1 MSPDLVSRAA
11 TTETTEQED
20 PEHSQT
26 NHQQPDELQET
37 SELQEPDQPEEAAA
51 TWQVGLNPQQFQA
64 ASHRGSPL
72 LIVAGAGTGKT
83 RTLVARVTKLIE
95 DGADPDR
102 ILLLT
107 FTRRAA
113 AEMVG
118 RVATACPGR
127 QANQIWGGTFHSVAN
142 RLLRRYGSAAG
153 LPEGFTVLDHGD
165 STDLFGLVRTEEGFG
180 QRGRRFPKAETVASI
195 YSRMVNSQAK
205 LADVLQVDFPWCAEH
220 VEDLRT
226 LFGSYTEMKRRNQV
240 LDYDDLLLFW
250 RGLTASPVGEALRC
264 LFDHILI
271 DEYQDTNAIQADIIK
286 GMCGPDA
293 EVCAVG
299 DDAQAIYG
307 FRAATV
313 ANMWTFPDTYPNT
326 EVVILEQNYRSTMQ
340 ILGVANAVLTQRPDG
355 RVGSTRVKA
364 EQPVAGGGQGSLLD
378 ERASADAGADTD
390 AGPDGSAHL
399 VDGAHPASTYTKQ
412 LWSTKTSGATPVL
425 LSCGE
430 EGEQSRMIADRIL
443 DARERG
449 MELREQAVL
458 FRAGHHSD
466 GLELELVRRDI
477 PYVKYGGLKY
487 LETSHVKDLL
497 ALLRVLENP
506 EDQLAW
512 HRVLRSMEGIGPA
525 TVRRLSDELRITKPN
540 ANALARFIDG
550 IGRVP
555 SAATEQA
562 DELRTALGDCLAG
575 DIDPATQIDRLKQFC
590 VLVFPNRYDN
600 SEARL
605 ADIDQLATGARG
617 YSSRSRFL
625 TELTLDPPSK
635 TGDLAGPPHL
645 DDDWLTLSTIH
656 SAKGCEWKSVY
667 LLHAADG
674 NIPSEMALGDSRGLA
689 EELRLLYVA
698 VTRAKAE
705 LTVSFPL
712 RFHVNRF
719 NTDDR
724 HVYAQLSRFIEPVR
738 HLFDETVTVPADAEP
753 ELSFGNVGVADEV
766 DAMLTSLWS

>member
-11 TTETTEQED
+11 TSDTKDWE
-20 PEHSQT
+20 
-26 NHQQPDELQET
+26 
-37 SELQEPDQPEEAAA
+37 
-51 TWQVGLNPQQFQA
+51 VGLNPQQYQA

-205 LADVLQVDFPWCAEH
+205 LGDVLQVDFPWCAEH
-220 VEDLRT
+220 LEDLRT
-226 LFGSYTEMKRRNQV
+226 LFGSYTDMKRRNQV

-313 ANMWTFPDTYPNT
+313 ANMWTFPDTYKNT

-340 ILGVANAVLTQRPDG
+340 ILGVANAVLAQRPDG
-355 RVGSTRVKA
+355 RVGATRTEA
-364 EQPVAGGGQGSLLD
+364 EQAPSNSQGSLLD
-378 ERASADAGADTD
+378 DDSPAQDA
-390 AGPDGSAHL
+390 SAHL
-399 VDGAHPASTYTKQ
+399 VDGSHPASTYTKQ
-412 LWSTKTSGATPVL
+412 LWSTKTSGAKPVL

-487 LETSHVKDLL
+487 LETAHVKDLL

-540 ANALARFIDG
+540 ANALSRFIDG

-562 DELRTALGDCLAG
+562 NELRTALGDCLAG

-738 HLFDETVTVPADAEP
+738 HMFDETVTVPDNTEP

>member
-1 MSPDLVSRAA
+1 MSADPLCRAA
-11 TTETTEQED
+11 ETTPPPANAPD
-20 PEHSQT
+20 PPADQ
-26 NHQQPDELQET
+26 
-37 SELQEPDQPEEAAA
+37 SELQPDPLMA
-51 TWQVGLNPQQFQA
+51 GLNPEQAAA

-83 RTLVARVTKLIE
+83 RTLVARVNHLLR
-95 DGADPDR
+95 DGVAPDR

-118 RVATACPGR
+118 RVAASGSDR
-127 QANQIWGGTFHSVAN
+127 AAASIWGGTFHSVAN
-142 RLLRRYGSAAG
+142 RLLRRYGAAAG

-165 STDLFGLVRTEEGFG
+165 ATDLFGLVRTEEGFG
-180 QRGRRFPKAETVASI
+180 QRGRRFPRPETIAAI
-195 YSRMVNSQAK
+195 YSRMVNGQAK
-205 LADVLQVDFPWCAEH
+205 LGDVLQVDFPWCAEH
-220 VEDLRT
+220 ADDLRV
-226 LFGSYTEMKRRNQV
+226 LFGAYTEQKRRHHV

-264 LFDHILI
+264 LFDHVLI
-271 DEYQDTNAIQADIIK
+271 DEYQDTNPIQADIIT
-286 GMCGPDA
+286 GMRGPDT

-313 ANMWTFPDTYPNT
+313 ANMWTFPASYPGT
-326 EVVILEQNYRSTMQ
+326 RIVVLERNYRSSMP
-340 ILGVANAVLTQRPDG
+340 ILAVANAVLAQAGTAARPGAEAAAATTAQDG
-355 RVGSTRVKA
+355 T
-364 EQPVAGGGQGSLLD
+364 
-378 ERASADAGADTD
+378 TI
-390 AGPDGSAHL
+390 
-399 VDGAHPASTYTKQ
+399 STYHKT
-412 LWSTKTSGATPVL
+412 LWSDRRDGVRPAL
-425 LSCGE
+425 LSCAD
-430 EGEQSRMIADRIL
+430 EGEQSAMIAQRIL

-449 MELREQAVL
+449 LDLRDQAVL
-458 FRAGHHSD
+458 FRAGHHAD

-487 LETSHVKDLL
+487 LETAHVKDLL
-497 ALLRVLENP
+497 ALLRILENP

-512 HRVLRSMEGIGPA
+512 HRALRSLEGVGPA

-540 ANALARFIDG
+540 ANALARFVDG

-555 SAATEQA
+555 TAAADQA
-562 DELRTALGDCLAG
+562 AELRAALGDCLDEALE
-575 DIDPATQIDRLKQFC
+575 PAAQIDRLKRFC
-590 VLVFPNRYDN
+590 ELVFPNRYDN
-600 SEARL
+600 SAARL

-617 YSSRSRFL
+617 YTSRSRFL

-656 SAKGCEWKSVY
+656 SAKGCEWPAVY

-674 NIPSEMALGDSRGLA
+674 NIPSEMALGDQQGLA

-719 NTDDR
+719 AADDR
-724 HVYAQLSRFIEPVR
+724 HVYAQLSRFVEPIR
-738 HLFDETVTVPADAEP
+738 DLFDEVITVPEEDEP
-753 ELSFGNVGVADEV
+753 RLSYGNVGVADEV

>member
-1 MSPDLVSRAA
+1 MSADPISRAA
-11 TTETTEQED
+11 APFVKESSTESKPEPPEQ
-20 PEHSQT
+20 P
-26 NHQQPDELQET
+26 QQLSMSDARP
-37 SELQEPDQPEEAAA
+37 
-51 TWQVGLNPQQFQA
+51 TWQLGLNEQQLAA
-64 ASHRGSPL
+64 ASHTGSPL

-83 RTLVARVTKLIE
+83 KTLVARVANLLE
-95 DGADPDR
+95 QGVDPDR

-118 RVATACPGR
+118 RVAATCPGR
-127 QANQIWGGTFHSVAN
+127 SANQIWGGTFHAIAN
-142 RLLRRYGSAAG
+142 RILRRYGGAAG

-165 STDLFGLVRTEEGFG
+165 ATDLFGLVRTEEGFG
-180 QRGRRFPKAETVASI
+180 QRGRRFPRAETIAAI
-195 YSRMVNSQAK
+195 YSRMVNGQAK
-205 LADVLQVDFPWCAEH
+205 LQDVLQVDFPWCGEH

-226 LFGSYTEMKRRNQV
+226 LFGAYTESKRRHQV

-264 LFDHILI
+264 LFDHVLI
-271 DEYQDTNAIQADIIK
+271 DEYQDTNAIQADIIQ
-286 GMCGPDA
+286 GMCGHDT

-299 DDAQAIYG
+299 DDAQAISG

-313 ANMWTFPDTYPNT
+313 DNMWRFPSSYPGT
-326 EVVILEQNYRSTMQ
+326 EIVLLEQNYRSTMP
-340 ILGVANAVLTQRPDG
+340 ILEVANAVL
-355 RVGSTRVKA
+355 A
-364 EQPVAGGGQGSLLD
+364 QGHNG
-378 ERASADAGADTD
+378 AGAVADESDSDVAVED
-390 AGPDGSAHL
+390 AN
-399 VDGAHPASTYTKQ
+399 DGAGDPALVSSYAKQ
-412 LWSTKTSGATPVL
+412 LWSTTKTGATPVL
-425 LSCGE
+425 ACCAD
-430 EGEQSRMIADRIL
+430 EGEQSQVIADRIL

-449 MELREQAVL
+449 TDLRDQAVL
-458 FRAGHHSD
+458 FRAGHHAD

-487 LETSHVKDLL
+487 LETAHVKDLL
-497 ALLRVLENP
+497 SLLRVLENP

-512 HRVLRSMEGIGPA
+512 HRVLRSLEGVGPA
-525 TVRRLSDELRITKPN
+525 TVTRLTDELRIAKPN

-550 IGRVP
+550 IGKVP

-562 DELRTALGDCLAG
+562 AELRVALGDCVSG
-575 DIDPATQIDRLKQFC
+575 DLDPSTQIDRLKQFC
-590 VLVFPNRYDN
+590 SMVFPNRYEN

-605 ADIDQLATGARG
+605 ADIDQLAAGARG
-617 YSSRSRFL
+617 YNSRSRFL
-625 TELTLDPPSK
+625 TELTLDPPRK
-635 TGDLAGPPHL
+635 TGDFAGPPHL

-656 SAKGCEWKSVY
+656 SAKGCEWKAVY

-674 NIPSEMALGDSRGLA
+674 NIPSEMALGDQRGLA

-719 NTDDR
+719 ANDDR
-724 HVYAQLSRFIEPVR
+724 HVYAQLSRFLEPVR
-738 HLFDETVTVPADAEP
+738 DLFEETVSTAADDDTQV
-753 ELSFGNVGVADEV
+753 LSLGNVGVADEV
-766 DAMLTSLWS
+766 DAMLTSLWSS

>member
-1 MSPDLVSRAA
+1 MSLTPVSRAA
-11 TTETTEQED
+11 EQDKPSWE
-20 PEHSQT
+20 
-26 NHQQPDELQET
+26 
-37 SELQEPDQPEEAAA
+37 
-51 TWQVGLNPQQFQA
+51 VGLNPQQYEA
-64 ASHRGSPL
+64 AAHSGSPL

-83 RTLVARVTKLIE
+83 RTLVARVTRLLQE
-95 DGADPDR
+95 GADPDR
-102 ILLLT
+102 VLLLT

-118 RVATACPGR
+118 RVASASPGR
-127 QANQIWGGTFHSVAN
+127 SANQIWGGTFHSVAN

-165 STDLFGLVRTEEGFG
+165 ATDLFGLVRTEEGFG

-220 VEDLRT
+220 MEDLRT
-226 LFGSYTEMKRRNQV
+226 LFGSYTAMKRNNQV

-271 DEYQDTNAIQADIIK
+271 DEYQDTNSIQADIIK
-286 GMCGPDA
+286 GMSGPDA

-313 ANMWTFPDTYPNT
+313 ANMWTFPDTYENT

-340 ILGVANAVLTQRPDG
+340 ILSVANAVLALQPDG
-355 RVGSTRVKA
+355 RMGATRQTIDQQQSDQVGKV
-364 EQPVAGGGQGSLLD
+364 EQG
-378 ERASADAGADTD
+378 T
-390 AGPDGSAHL
+390 L
-399 VDGAHPASTYTKQ
+399 VDADQASLQEAKQNGNGAPAFEEGRHPASTYNKQ
-412 LWSTKTSGATPVL
+412 LWSTKTSGTKPAL

-430 EGEQSRMIADRIL
+430 EGDQSRMIADRIL

-449 MELREQAVL
+449 TDLREQAVL

-487 LETSHVKDLL
+487 LETAHVKDLL
-497 ALLRVLENP
+497 SLLRVLENP

-512 HRVLRSMEGIGPA
+512 HRVLRSMEGVGPA

-555 SAATEQA
+555 SAAAEQA
-562 DELRTALGDCLAG
+562 NELRTALGDCVAEG
-575 DIDPATQIDRLKQFC
+575 IDPATQIDRLKQFC

-605 ADIDQLATGARG
+605 ADIDQLAAGARG

-719 NTDDR
+719 TTDDR
-724 HVYAQLSRFIEPVR
+724 HVYAQLSRFIEPIR
-738 HLFDETVTVPADAEP
+738 NLFDETIAMPVEQEP
-753 ELSFGNVGVADEV
+753 ELSYGNVGVADEV